1 MKHQFSRN
9 QLLIGEEGLKQL
21 KDSKVLILGI
31 GGVGTFSAEGLARSG
46 VGTLI
51 LVDKDDIDI
60 TNVNR
65 QIHATLE
72 TIGKSKV
79 EMMAERIH
87 AINPDCNV
95 IEHHKFYNEETY
107 AEILSEDIDYIID
120 ASDTIQF
127 KIHLIK
133 EALKRDI
140 KIIAVM
146 GAANKT
152 DPTRFVVTDI
162 MKTHTDPIARVV
174 RNHLKKAHIKGKV
187 PVVFSDESPVVQRP
201 EEVAKIADTES
212 DIRKS
217 ALPPTSNA
225 FTPSVAGL
233 IAANWVYEEI
243 LKNIEVK
250 HVKDKV

>member
-1 MKHQFSRN
+1 M
-9 QLLIGEEGLKQL
+9 
-21 KDSKVLILGI
+21 
-31 GGVGTFSAEGLARSG
+31 
-46 VGTLI
+46 
-51 LVDKDDIDI
+51 
-60 TNVNR
+60 
-65 QIHATLE
+65 
-72 TIGKSKV
+72 
-79 EMMAERIH
+79 
-87 AINPDCNV
+87 

-162 MKTHTDPIARVV
+162 MKTHTDPVARVV
-174 RNHLKKAHIKGKV
+174 RNHLKKAHIKSKV
-187 PVVFSDESPVVQRP
+187 PVVFSDESPVIQRP

-217 ALPPTSNA
+217 TLPPTSNA

-233 IAANWVYEEI
+233 IAANWVYKEI
-243 LKNIEVK
+243 LKDIEVK